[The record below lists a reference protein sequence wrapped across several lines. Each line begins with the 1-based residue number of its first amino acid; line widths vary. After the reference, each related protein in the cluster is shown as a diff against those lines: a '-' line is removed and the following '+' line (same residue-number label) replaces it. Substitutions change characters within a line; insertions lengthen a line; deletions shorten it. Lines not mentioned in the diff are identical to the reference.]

1 MPKFLVATDGSEC
14 SMRAVAHA
22 AKVAV
27 QTPNSKIHLINVQ
40 YPLHGT
46 VSSFVSAAQIKDMHQ
61 EEGMKAL
68 DPARAQLDAAKADY
82 EYHLF
87 VGDPAETVS
96 RYAEEQGIDEI
107 IIGTRG
113 MSNLSSILIGS
124 VANKIIHQAPVPV
137 TLIK

>member
-1 MPKFLVATDGSEC
+1 MPKFLVAIDGSEC

-22 AKVAV
+22 AKVAG
-27 QTPNSKIHLINVQ
+27 QTPDSKIHLINVQ

-46 VSSFVSAAQIKDMHQ
+46 VTSFVSAAQVKDLHQ

-68 DPARAQLDAAKADY
+68 DPARALLDAEKAPY

-87 VGDPAETVS
+87 VGDPAETVT
-96 RYAEEQGIDEI
+96 RYAQEHGVDEI
-107 IIGTRG
+107 VIGTRG
-113 MSNLSSILIGS
+113 LSNLSNMLIGS
-124 VANKIIHQAPVPV
+124 VANKIIHQANVPV